1 MKELWSHEAELNLLP
16 GKKVSLHRGRDSMPA
31 QSSTHL
37 VPPNEM
43 VKDCCRGR
51 VQAWM
56 GQVYWWQPKVPSQKK
71 FDYPKVAQSNLI
83 QSPGYPNS

>member
-16 GKKVSLHRGRDSMPA
+16 GKKVSLHRGRDSMPT

-43 VKDCCRGR
+43 LKAENQDKTAAAEGSELG
-51 VQAWM
+51 W
-56 GQVYWWQPKVPSQKK
+56 GKSIGG
-71 FDYPKVAQSNLI
+71 S
-83 QSPGYPNS
+83 